1 MPHIHI
7 RKFNTVAMPALSGD
21 CRYDFIATNTEHPD
35 EHLIATTV
43 ETKQF
48 FLLVKEERESSL
60 LKSDKITRPSATY
73 FVQEGLRTYA
83 ALSGCEVLDSNVP
96 DHGKNPHLASDS
108 ALKRINDFAENF
120 PEADEIRIEVGFGSG
135 RHLLHQAKENPD
147 ILFIGLE
154 IHKASIEQVLKQVN
168 IQQLDNVLLLD
179 YDARLFMEFVPSNVV
194 GKIYVHFPVPWDKK
208 PHRRVI
214 SEAFISE
221 SIRVLKP
228 GGRLELRTDSENY
241 FQYSWETFISLQ
253 KVKLEIFKNQEIAI
267 TSKYED
273 RWRRMEKNIYD
284 VTMIC
289 DEESEPLSLEG
300 SFDFQGGS
308 VDMEKFRAFNGK
320 TIRFEEGFVHFERLY
335 AIDGTK
341 QLMYRISM
349 GSFDRPEHLYLIAD
363 ASGAAYFPTPPVQSR
378 TNLTAHTRLNELI
391 YG

>member
-1 MPHIHI
+1 MPHVHI
-7 RKFNTVAMPALSGD
+7 ETFKTMPMPAEAQE
-21 CRYDFIATNTEHPD
+21 CRFDFIATNTEHDD

-43 ETKQF
+43 EDKQF
-48 FLLVKEERESSL
+48 FLLVKEGEKSSL
-60 LKSDKITRPSATY
+60 IKSDKITRPSATY
-73 FVQEGLRTYA
+73 FVQKGLRTYA
-83 ALSGCEVLDSNVP
+83 ELSGCTVIDSNVP
-96 DHGKNPHLASDS
+96 DTAKNPHLASDS
-108 ALKRINDFAENF
+108 ALKRIDDFAENF
-120 PEADEIRIEVGFGSG
+120 PEAGEIRIEVGFGSG

-147 ILFIGLE
+147 VLFIGLE
-154 IHKASIEQVLKQVN
+154 IHKASIEQVLKQIN
-168 IQQLDNVLLLD
+168 IQNLNNVLLLD

-194 GKIYVHFPVPWDKK
+194 GRIYVHFPVPWDKK

-214 SEAFISE
+214 STAFINE

-253 KVKLEIFKNQEIAI
+253 KVKLEIFKNQEIAV

-289 DEESEPLSLEG
+289 DEESEPLNLEG
-300 SFDFQGGS
+300 GFTFPSKTIDMQRFQ
-308 VDMEKFRAFNGK
+308 AYNGK
-320 TIRFEEGFVHFERLY
+320 TERFEGGFVHFERLY
-335 AIDGTK
+335 RINGTD
-341 QLMYRISM
+341 QMMYRASM

-363 ASGAAYFPTPPVQSR
+363 ANGARYFPAPPVRSR
-378 TNLTAHTRLNELI
+378 TNLYAHQKLCEMI